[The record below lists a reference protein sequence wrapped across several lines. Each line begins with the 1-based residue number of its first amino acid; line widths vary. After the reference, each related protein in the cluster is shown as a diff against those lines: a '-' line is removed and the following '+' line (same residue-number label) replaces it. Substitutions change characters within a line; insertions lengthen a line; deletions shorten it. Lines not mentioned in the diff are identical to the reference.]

1 MAQEHQPF
9 SPPIGD
15 MQQWFAYLR
24 RHNANIFDVFFKD
37 IEDVT
42 DTDVVSVIEEVAAFF
57 GIPAPSLCEKC
68 STILEIMTADD
79 AKECE
84 LYYNLQ
90 TMKKA
95 GINNMDTLRL
105 SLVHE
110 ISHQLLFN
118 IRFMLF
124 ENELWVQELGA
135 DMFVGAFSVIGA
147 DVATGKFKYILRQ
160 LTASMSHPD
169 GSLRAAVVEFGR
181 DYSLKLK
188 GNGQLKEAK
197 DVLNGLPMFVYD
209 HYTEMKDSWRKVN
222 IEDFSEESFTEMK
235 QEPVDYES
243 LPDTNLL
250 KQYYLENIKK
260 KEDE

>member
-1 MAQEHQPF
+1 MEQIYESSTHQF
-9 SPPIGD
+9 ED
-15 MQQWFAYLR
+15 MQKWFAHLR
-24 RHNANIFDVFFKD
+24 LHNANIFDVFFKD
-37 IEDVT
+37 LEAVADS
-42 DTDVVSVIEEVAAFF
+42 DVVSVIEEIAAFL
-57 GIPAPSLCEKC
+57 GIPAPSLCDKC

-90 TMKKA
+90 LMKKA

-135 DMFVGAFSVIGA
+135 DMFVGAFSVMGP
-147 DVATGKFKYILRQ
+147 DVATGKYKYILRQ
-160 LTASMSHPD
+160 LPASMSHPD
-169 GSLRAAVVEFGR
+169 GSLRAAIVEFGR
-181 DYSLKLK
+181 DYAMKLK
-188 GNGQLKEAK
+188 ESGQLKEAK
-197 DVLNGLPMFVYD
+197 DILNGLPMFVYD
-209 HYTEMKDSWRKVN
+209 HYTEMKESWIKVN
-222 IEDFSEESFTEMK
+222 MEDDKEESSTEMK
-235 QEPVDYES
+235 SVDYES

>member
-1 MAQEHQPF
+1 MRLSKETNLKYEFNSRWF
-9 SPPIGD
+9 SFLR
-15 MQQWFAYLR
+15 MQ
-24 RHNANIFDVFFKD
+24 NANIFDVFFKD
-37 IEDVT
+37 LEAVADS
-42 DTDVVSVIEEVAAFF
+42 DVVSVIEEIAAFF
-57 GIPAPSLCEKC
+57 GIPAPSLCDKC

-90 TMKKA
+90 LMKKA

-135 DMFVGAFSVIGA
+135 DMFVGAFSVMGP
-147 DVATGKFKYILRQ
+147 DVATGKYKYILRQ
-160 LTASMSHPD
+160 LPASMSHPD
-169 GSLRAAVVEFGR
+169 GSLRAAIVEFGR
-181 DYSLKLK
+181 DYAMKLK
-188 GNGQLKEAK
+188 ENGQLKEAK
-197 DVLNGLPMFVYD
+197 DILNGLPMFVYD
-209 HYTEMKDSWRKVN
+209 HYTEMKESWRKVN
-222 IEDFSEESFTEMK
+222 IEDVKEESSTKMK
-235 QEPVDYES
+235 PVDYKS

-250 KQYYLENIKK
+250 KQYYLRNIKK

>member
-1 MAQEHQPF
+1 MEQIYESSTHQF
-9 SPPIGD
+9 ED
-15 MQQWFAYLR
+15 MQKWFAHLR
-24 RHNANIFDVFFKD
+24 LHNANIFDVFFKD
-37 IEDVT
+37 LEVVADS
-42 DTDVVSVIEEVAAFF
+42 DVVSVIEEVASFF
-57 GIPAPSLCEKC
+57 GIPAPSLCDKC

-90 TMKKA
+90 LMKKA

-110 ISHQLLFN
+110 ISHLLLFN

-135 DMFVGAFSVIGA
+135 DMFVGAFSVMGP
-147 DVATGKFKYILRQ
+147 DVATGKYKYILRQ
-160 LTASMSHPD
+160 LPASMSHPD
-169 GSLRAAVVEFGR
+169 GSLRAAIVEFGR
-181 DYSLKLK
+181 DYAMKLK
-188 GNGQLKEAK
+188 ENGQLKEAK
-197 DVLNGLPMFVYD
+197 DILNGLPMFVYD
-209 HYTEMKDSWRKVN
+209 HYTEMKESWIKVN
-222 IEDFSEESFTEMK
+222 MEDDKEESSTEMK
-235 QEPVDYES
+235 SVDYES

>member
-1 MAQEHQPF
+1 MEQIYESSTHQF
-9 SPPIGD
+9 ED
-15 MQQWFAYLR
+15 MQKWFAHLR

-37 IEDVT
+37 LEAVADS
-42 DTDVVSVIEEVAAFF
+42 DVVSVIEEIAAFF
-57 GIPAPSLCEKC
+57 GIPAPSLCDKC

-90 TMKKA
+90 LMKKA

-135 DMFVGAFSVIGA
+135 DMFVGAFSVMGP
-147 DVATGKFKYILRQ
+147 DVATGKYKYILRQ
-160 LTASMSHPD
+160 LPASMSHPD
-169 GSLRAAVVEFGR
+169 GSLRAAIVEFGR
-181 DYSLKLK
+181 DYAMKLK
-188 GNGQLKEAK
+188 ENGQLKEAK
-197 DVLNGLPMFVYD
+197 DILNGLPMFVYD
-209 HYTEMKDSWRKVN
+209 HYTEMKESWRKVN
-222 IEDFSEESFTEMK
+222 IEDVKEESSTKMK
-235 QEPVDYES
+235 PVDYES

-250 KQYYLENIKK
+250 KQYYLRNIKK

>member
-1 MAQEHQPF
+1 MEQKYESSTHQF
-9 SPPIGD
+9 ED
-15 MQQWFAYLR
+15 MQKWFAHLR

-37 IEDVT
+37 LEVVADS
-42 DTDVVSVIEEVAAFF
+42 DVVFVIDEVAAFF
-57 GIPAPSLCEKC
+57 GIPTPSLCDKC

-84 LYYNLQ
+84 LYYNFQ
-90 TMKKA
+90 MMKKA

-135 DMFVGAFSVIGA
+135 DMFVGAFSVMGP

-160 LTASMSHPD
+160 LPASMSHPD
-169 GSLRAAVVEFGR
+169 GSLRAAIVEFGR
-181 DYSLKLK
+181 DYAMKLK
-188 GNGQLKEAK
+188 ENGQLKEAK

-209 HYTEMKDSWRKVN
+209 HYTEMKNSWRKVN
-222 IEDFSEESFTEMK
+222 IEDDKDESSSEMK
-235 QEPVDYES
+235 PVDYES

>member
-1 MAQEHQPF
+1 MIMPNVFKERF
-9 SPPIGD
+9 EN
-15 MQQWFAYLR
+15 MQRWFAYLR

-37 IEDVT
+37 LEAVADS
-42 DTDVVSVIEEVAAFF
+42 DVVSVIDEVATFF
-57 GIPAPSLCEKC
+57 GIPAPSLCDKC

-90 TMKKA
+90 LMKKA

-135 DMFVGAFSVIGA
+135 DMFVGAFSVMGP
-147 DVATGKFKYILRQ
+147 DVATGKYKYILRQ
-160 LTASMSHPD
+160 LPASMSHPD
-169 GSLRAAVVEFGR
+169 GSLRAAIVEFGR
-181 DYSLKLK
+181 DYAIKLK
-188 GNGQLKEAK
+188 ENGQLKEAK
-197 DVLNGLPMFVYD
+197 DILNGLPMFVYD
-209 HYTEMKDSWRKVN
+209 HYTEMKESWRKVN
-222 IEDFSEESFTEMK
+222 IEDVKEESSTEMK
-235 QEPVDYES
+235 PVDYES

>member
-1 MAQEHQPF
+1 MEQIYESSTHQF
-9 SPPIGD
+9 ED
-15 MQQWFAYLR
+15 MQKWFAHLR

-37 IEDVT
+37 LEVVADS
-42 DTDVVSVIEEVAAFF
+42 DVVSVIDEVATFF
-57 GIPAPSLCEKC
+57 GIPAPSLCDKC

-90 TMKKA
+90 LMKKA

-135 DMFVGAFSVIGA
+135 DMFVGAFSVMGP
-147 DVATGKFKYILRQ
+147 DVATGKYKYILRQ
-160 LTASMSHPD
+160 LPASMSHPD
-169 GSLRAAVVEFGR
+169 GSLRAAIVEFGR
-181 DYSLKLK
+181 DYAMKLK
-188 GNGQLKEAK
+188 ENGQLKEAK
-197 DVLNGLPMFVYD
+197 DILNGLPMFVYD
-209 HYTEMKDSWRKVN
+209 HYTEMKESWRKVN
-222 IEDFSEESFTEMK
+222 IEDVKEESSTKMK
-235 QEPVDYES
+235 PVDYES

-250 KQYYLENIKK
+250 KQYYLRNIKK

>member
-1 MAQEHQPF
+1 MEQIYESSTHQF
-9 SPPIGD
+9 ED
-15 MQQWFAYLR
+15 MQKWFAHLR
-24 RHNANIFDVFFKD
+24 LHNANIFDVFFKD
-37 IEDVT
+37 LEAVADS
-42 DTDVVSVIEEVAAFF
+42 DVVSVIEEIAAFF
-57 GIPAPSLCEKC
+57 GIPAPSLCDKC

-90 TMKKA
+90 LMKKA

-135 DMFVGAFSVIGA
+135 DMFVGAFSVMGP
-147 DVATGKFKYILRQ
+147 DVATGKYKYILRQ
-160 LTASMSHPD
+160 LPASMSHPD
-169 GSLRAAVVEFGR
+169 GSLRAAIVEFGR
-181 DYSLKLK
+181 DYAMKLK
-188 GNGQLKEAK
+188 ENDQLKEAK
-197 DVLNGLPMFVYD
+197 DILNGLPMFVYD
-209 HYTEMKDSWRKVN
+209 HYTEMKESWRKVN
-222 IEDFSEESFTEMK
+222 IEDVKEESSTKMK
-235 QEPVDYES
+235 PVDYES

-250 KQYYLENIKK
+250 KQYYLRNIKK

>member
-1 MAQEHQPF
+1 MEQIYESSTHQF
-9 SPPIGD
+9 ED
-15 MQQWFAYLR
+15 MQKWFAHLR
-24 RHNANIFDVFFKD
+24 LHNANIFDVFFKD
-37 IEDVT
+37 LEAVADS
-42 DTDVVSVIEEVAAFF
+42 DVVSVIEEIAAFF
-57 GIPAPSLCEKC
+57 GIPAPSLCDKC

-90 TMKKA
+90 LMKKA

-135 DMFVGAFSVIGA
+135 DMFVGAFSVMGP
-147 DVATGKFKYILRQ
+147 DVATGKYKYILRQ
-160 LTASMSHPD
+160 LPASMSHPD
-169 GSLRAAVVEFGR
+169 GSLRAAIVEFGR
-181 DYSLKLK
+181 DYAMKLK
-188 GNGQLKEAK
+188 ENDQLKEAK
-197 DVLNGLPMFVYD
+197 DILHGLPMFVYD
-209 HYTEMKDSWRKVN
+209 HYTEMKESWRKVN
-222 IEDFSEESFTEMK
+222 IEDVKEESSTKMK
-235 QEPVDYES
+235 PVDYES

-250 KQYYLENIKK
+250 KQYYLRNIKK

>member
-1 MAQEHQPF
+1 MKIDSSVDF
-9 SPPIGD
+9 DIV
-15 MQQWFAYLR
+15 WFAHLR
-24 RHNANIFDVFFKD
+24 LHNANIFDVFFKD
-37 IEDVT
+37 LEVVADS
-42 DTDVVSVIEEVAAFF
+42 DVVSVIEEIAAFF
-57 GIPAPSLCEKC
+57 GIPAPNLCDKC

-90 TMKKA
+90 LMKKA

-135 DMFVGAFSVIGA
+135 DMFVGAFSVKGP
-147 DVATGKFKYILRQ
+147 DVATGKYKYILRQ
-160 LTASMSHPD
+160 LPASMSHPD
-169 GSLRAAVVEFGR
+169 GSLRAAIVEFGR
-181 DYSLKLK
+181 DYAMKLK

-197 DVLNGLPMFVYD
+197 DILNGLPMFVYD
-209 HYTEMKDSWRKVN
+209 HYTEMKESWRKVN
-222 IEDFSEESFTEMK
+222 IEDVKEESSTKMK
-235 QEPVDYES
+235 PVDYES

>member
-1 MAQEHQPF
+1 MIMPNVFKERF
-9 SPPIGD
+9 EN
-15 MQQWFAYLR
+15 MQRWFAHLR

-37 IEDVT
+37 LEAVADS
-42 DTDVVSVIEEVAAFF
+42 DVVSVIDEVAAFF
-57 GIPAPSLCEKC
+57 GIPAPSLCDKC

-90 TMKKA
+90 MMKKA

-135 DMFVGAFSVIGA
+135 DMFVGAFSVMGP
-147 DVATGKFKYILRQ
+147 DVATGKYKYILRQ
-160 LTASMSHPD
+160 LPASMSHPD
-169 GSLRAAVVEFGR
+169 GSLRAAIVEFGR
-181 DYSLKLK
+181 DYAMKLK
-188 GNGQLKEAK
+188 ENGQLKEAK
-197 DVLNGLPMFVYD
+197 DILNGLPMFVYD
-209 HYTEMKDSWRKVN
+209 HYTEMKDSWIKVN
-222 IEDFSEESFTEMK
+222 MEDDKEESSTEMK
-235 QEPVDYES
+235 SVDYES

>member
-1 MAQEHQPF
+1 MRLSKETNLKYEFNSRWF
-9 SPPIGD
+9 SFLR
-15 MQQWFAYLR
+15 MQ
-24 RHNANIFDVFFKD
+24 NANIFDVFFKD
-37 IEDVT
+37 LEAVADS
-42 DTDVVSVIEEVAAFF
+42 DVVSVIEEIAAFF
-57 GIPAPSLCEKC
+57 GIPAPSLCDKC

-90 TMKKA
+90 LMKKA

-135 DMFVGAFSVIGA
+135 DMFVGAFSVMGP
-147 DVATGKFKYILRQ
+147 DVATGKYKYILRQ
-160 LTASMSHPD
+160 LPASMSHPD
-169 GSLRAAVVEFGR
+169 GSLRAAIVEFGR
-181 DYSLKLK
+181 DYAMKLK
-188 GNGQLKEAK
+188 ENGQLKEAK
-197 DVLNGLPMFVYD
+197 DILNGLPMFVYD
-209 HYTEMKDSWRKVN
+209 HYTEMKNSWRIVN
-222 IEDFSEESFTEMK
+222 IEDDKDESSSEMK
-235 QEPVDYES
+235 PVDYES

-250 KQYYLENIKK
+250 KQYYLRNIKK

>member
-1 MAQEHQPF
+1 MEQKYESSTHQF
-9 SPPIGD
+9 ED
-15 MQQWFAYLR
+15 MQKWFAHLR

-37 IEDVT
+37 LEVVADS
-42 DTDVVSVIEEVAAFF
+42 DVVSVIDEVATFF
-57 GIPAPSLCEKC
+57 GIPAPSLCDKC

-90 TMKKA
+90 LMKKA

-135 DMFVGAFSVIGA
+135 DMFVGAFSVMGP
-147 DVATGKFKYILRQ
+147 DVATGKYKYILRQ
-160 LTASMSHPD
+160 LPASISHPD
-169 GSLRAAVVEFGR
+169 GSLRAAIVEFGR
-181 DYSLKLK
+181 DYAMKLK
-188 GNGQLKEAK
+188 ENGQLKEAK
-197 DVLNGLPMFVYD
+197 DILNGLPMFVYD
-209 HYTEMKDSWRKVN
+209 HYTEMKESWRKVN
-222 IEDFSEESFTEMK
+222 IEDVKEESSTKMK
-235 QEPVDYES
+235 PVDYES

>member
-1 MAQEHQPF
+1 MEQIYESSTRQF
-9 SPPIGD
+9 ED
-15 MQQWFAYLR
+15 MQKWFAYLR

-37 IEDVT
+37 LEVVADS
-42 DTDVVSVIEEVAAFF
+42 DVVSVIEEVASFF
-57 GIPAPSLCEKC
+57 GISVPSLCDKC
-68 STILEIMTADD
+68 TTILEIMTADD

-84 LYYNLQ
+84 LYYNFQ
-90 TMKKA
+90 MMKKA

-135 DMFVGAFSVIGA
+135 DMFVGAFSVMGT
-147 DVATGKFKYILRQ
+147 DVATGKYKYILRQ
-160 LTASMSHPD
+160 LPASMSHPD
-169 GSLRAAVVEFGR
+169 GSLRAAIVEFGR
-181 DYSLKLK
+181 DYAMKLK
-188 GNGQLKEAK
+188 ENGQLKEAK

-209 HYTEMKDSWRKVN
+209 HYTEMKNSWRKVN
-222 IEDFSEESFTEMK
+222 IEDDKEELSTEMK
-235 QEPVDYES
+235 PVDYES

>member
-1 MAQEHQPF
+1 MEQIYESSTHQF
-9 SPPIGD
+9 ED
-15 MQQWFAYLR
+15 MQKWFAHLR
-24 RHNANIFDVFFKD
+24 RHNATIFDVFFKD
-37 IEDVT
+37 LEAVADS
-42 DTDVVSVIEEVAAFF
+42 DVVSVIKEVAAFF
-57 GIPAPSLCEKC
+57 GIPAPSLCDKC

-90 TMKKA
+90 MMKKA

-135 DMFVGAFSVIGA
+135 DMFVGAFSVMGP
-147 DVATGKFKYILRQ
+147 DVATGKYKYILRH
-160 LTASMSHPD
+160 LPASMSHPD
-169 GSLRAAVVEFGR
+169 GSLRAAIVEFGR
-181 DYSLKLK
+181 DYSMKLK

-209 HYTEMKDSWRKVN
+209 HYTEMKNSWRKVN
-222 IEDFSEESFTEMK
+222 IEDDKDESSSEMK
-235 QEPVDYES
+235 PVDYES

>member
-1 MAQEHQPF
+1 MEQIYESSTHQF
-9 SPPIGD
+9 ED
-15 MQQWFAYLR
+15 MQKWFAHLR
-24 RHNANIFDVFFKD
+24 LHNANIFDVFFKD
-37 IEDVT
+37 LEAVADS
-42 DTDVVSVIEEVAAFF
+42 DVVSVIDGVAAFF
-57 GIPAPSLCEKC
+57 GIPSPNLCDKC

-90 TMKKA
+90 MMKKA

-135 DMFVGAFSVIGA
+135 DMFVGAFSVMGP
-147 DVATGKFKYILRQ
+147 DVATGKYKYILRQ
-160 LTASMSHPD
+160 LPASMSHPD
-169 GSLRAAVVEFGR
+169 GSLRAAIVEFGR
-181 DYSLKLK
+181 DYAMKLK
-188 GNGQLKEAK
+188 ENGQLKEAK

-209 HYTEMKDSWRKVN
+209 HYTEMKNSWRKVN
-222 IEDFSEESFTEMK
+222 IEDDKDESSSEMK
-235 QEPVDYES
+235 PVDYES

>member
-1 MAQEHQPF
+1 MEQKYESSTHQF
-9 SPPIGD
+9 ED
-15 MQQWFAYLR
+15 MQKWFAHLR

-37 IEDVT
+37 LEVVADS
-42 DTDVVSVIEEVAAFF
+42 DVVSVIDEVAAFF
-57 GIPAPSLCEKC
+57 GIPTPSLCDKC

-84 LYYNLQ
+84 LYYNFQ
-90 TMKKA
+90 MMKKA

-124 ENELWVQELGA
+124 ENEVWIQELGA
-135 DMFVGAFSVIGA
+135 DMLVGAFSVMGT
-147 DVATGKFKYILRQ
+147 DVATGKYKYVLKQ
-160 LTASMSHPD
+160 LPASMTHPD
-169 GSLRAAVVEFGR
+169 GELRAAIVEFGR
-181 DYSLKLK
+181 DYAIRLKSQ
-188 GNGQLKEAK
+188 GQFNDIK
-197 DVLNGLPMFVYD
+197 DILAGLPAFVYN
-209 HYTEMKDSWRKVN
+209 HYSEMKDAWQNVN
-222 IEDFSEESFTEMK
+222 LEEKEEGPSV
-235 QEPVDYES
+235 EPQSIDYES

-260 KEDE
+260 KEDET

>member
-1 MAQEHQPF
+1 MEQKYESSTHQF
-9 SPPIGD
+9 EDI
-15 MQQWFAYLR
+15 QKWFAYLR

-37 IEDVT
+37 LEVVADS
-42 DTDVVSVIEEVAAFF
+42 DVVSVIEEIAAFF
-57 GIPAPSLCEKC
+57 GIPTPSLCDKC

-79 AKECE
+79 AKESE

-90 TMKKA
+90 MMKKA

-135 DMFVGAFSVIGA
+135 DMFVGAFSVMGA
-147 DVATGKFKYILRQ
+147 DVATGKYKYILRQ
-160 LTASMSHPD
+160 LPASMSHPD
-169 GSLRAAVVEFGR
+169 GSLRAAIVEFGR
-181 DYSLKLK
+181 DYAMKLK
-188 GNGQLKEAK
+188 ENGQLKEAK
-197 DVLNGLPMFVYD
+197 DILNGLPMFVYD
-209 HYTEMKDSWRKVN
+209 HYTEMKESWRKVN
-222 IEDFSEESFTEMK
+222 IEDVKEESSTKMK
-235 QEPVDYES
+235 PVDYES

-250 KQYYLENIKK
+250 KQYYLRNIKK

>member
-1 MAQEHQPF
+1 MRLSKENNLKYEFNSRWF
-9 SPPIGD
+9 SFLR
-15 MQQWFAYLR
+15 MQ
-24 RHNANIFDVFFKD
+24 NANIFDVFFKD
-37 IEDVT
+37 LEVVADSDVI
-42 DTDVVSVIEEVAAFF
+42 SVIDEVAAFF
-57 GIPAPSLCEKC
+57 GIPSPNLCDKC

-90 TMKKA
+90 LMKKA

-135 DMFVGAFSVIGA
+135 DMFVGAFSVMGP
-147 DVATGKFKYILRQ
+147 DVATGKYKYILRQ
-160 LTASMSHPD
+160 LPASMSHPD
-169 GSLRAAVVEFGR
+169 GSLRAAIVEFGR
-181 DYSLKLK
+181 DYSMKLK
-188 GNGQLKEAK
+188 RNGQLKEAK

-209 HYTEMKDSWRKVN
+209 HYIEMKESWRNVN
-222 IEDFSEESFTEMK
+222 IEDVKEESSAKMK
-235 QEPVDYES
+235 PVDYES

-250 KQYYLENIKK
+250 KQYYLRNIKK

>member
-1 MAQEHQPF
+1 MIMPNVFKERF
-9 SPPIGD
+9 EN
-15 MQQWFAYLR
+15 MQRWFAYLR

-37 IEDVT
+37 LEVVADS
-42 DTDVVSVIEEVAAFF
+42 DVVSVIEEVASFF
-57 GIPAPSLCEKC
+57 GISVPSLCDKC
-68 STILEIMTADD
+68 TTILEIMTADD
-79 AKECE
+79 AKDCE
-84 LYYNLQ
+84 LYYNLHM
-90 TMKKA
+90 MKKA
-95 GINNMDTLRL
+95 GINNLDTMRL

-135 DMFVGAFSVIGA
+135 DMFVGAFSVMGA
-147 DVATGKFKYILRQ
+147 DVATGKYKYILRQ

-169 GSLRAAVVEFGR
+169 GSLRAAIVEFGR

-188 GNGQLKEAK
+188 RNGQLKEAK

-222 IEDFSEESFTEMK
+222 IEDFNEESSTEM
-235 QEPVDYES
+235 EPVDYES
-243 LPDTNLL
+243 LHDTNLL

>member
-1 MAQEHQPF
+1 MEQIYESSTHQF
-9 SPPIGD
+9 ED
-15 MQQWFAYLR
+15 MQKWFAHLR
-24 RHNANIFDVFFKD
+24 LHNANIFDVFFKD
-37 IEDVT
+37 LEAVADS
-42 DTDVVSVIEEVAAFF
+42 DVVSVIEEIAAFF
-57 GIPAPSLCEKC
+57 GIPAPSLCDKC

-90 TMKKA
+90 LMKKA

-124 ENELWVQELGA
+124 ENELWIQELGA
-135 DMFVGAFSVIGA
+135 DMFVGAFSVMGP
-147 DVATGKFKYILRQ
+147 DVATGKYKYILRQ
-160 LTASMSHPD
+160 LPASMSHPD
-169 GSLRAAVVEFGR
+169 GSLRAAIVEFGR
-181 DYSLKLK
+181 DYAMKLK
-188 GNGQLKEAK
+188 ENGQLKEAK
-197 DVLNGLPMFVYD
+197 DILNGLPMFVYD
-209 HYTEMKDSWRKVN
+209 HYTEMKDSWIKVN
-222 IEDFSEESFTEMK
+222 MEDDKEESSTEMK
-235 QEPVDYES
+235 SVDYES

>member
-1 MAQEHQPF
+1 MEQIYESSTHQF
-9 SPPIGD
+9 ED
-15 MQQWFAYLR
+15 MQKWFAHLR
-24 RHNANIFDVFFKD
+24 LHNANIFDVFFKD
-37 IEDVT
+37 LEAVADS
-42 DTDVVSVIEEVAAFF
+42 DVVSVIEEIAAFF
-57 GIPAPSLCEKC
+57 GIPAPSLCDKC

-90 TMKKA
+90 MMKKA

-135 DMFVGAFSVIGA
+135 DMFVGAFSVMGP
-147 DVATGKFKYILRQ
+147 DVATGKYKYILRQ
-160 LTASMSHPD
+160 LPASMSHPD
-169 GSLRAAVVEFGR
+169 GSLRAAIVEFGR
-181 DYSLKLK
+181 DYAMKLK
-188 GNGQLKEAK
+188 ENGQLKEAK
-197 DVLNGLPMFVYD
+197 DILNGLPMFVYD
-209 HYTEMKDSWRKVN
+209 HYTEMKDSWIKVN
-222 IEDFSEESFTEMK
+222 MEDDKEESSTEMK
-235 QEPVDYES
+235 SVDYES

>member
-1 MAQEHQPF
+1 MEQKYESSTHQF
-9 SPPIGD
+9 EDI
-15 MQQWFAYLR
+15 QKWFAYLR

-37 IEDVT
+37 LEAVADS
-42 DTDVVSVIEEVAAFF
+42 DVVSVIEEVAAFL
-57 GIPAPSLCEKC
+57 GIPAPSLCDKC

-79 AKECE
+79 AKDCE

-90 TMKKA
+90 MMKKA

-135 DMFVGAFSVIGA
+135 DMFVGAFSVMGA
-147 DVATGKFKYILRQ
+147 DVATGKYKYILRQ

-169 GSLRAAVVEFGR
+169 GSLRAAIVEFGR

-188 GNGQLKEAK
+188 GKGQLKEAK

-209 HYTEMKDSWRKVN
+209 HYIEMKESWRNVN
-222 IEDFSEESFTEMK
+222 IEDVKEESSTKMK
-235 QEPVDYES
+235 PVDYES

-250 KQYYLENIKK
+250 KQYYLRNIKK

>member
-1 MAQEHQPF
+1 MEQKYESSTHQF
-9 SPPIGD
+9 EDI
-15 MQQWFAYLR
+15 QKWFAYLR

-37 IEDVT
+37 LEVVADS
-42 DTDVVSVIEEVAAFF
+42 DVVSVIEEIAAFF
-57 GIPAPSLCEKC
+57 GIPAPNLCDKC

-90 TMKKA
+90 LMKKA

-135 DMFVGAFSVIGA
+135 DMFVGAFSVMGT
-147 DVATGKFKYILRQ
+147 DVATGKYKYILRQ
-160 LTASMSHPD
+160 LPASMSHPD
-169 GSLRAAVVEFGR
+169 GSLRAAIVEFGR
-181 DYSLKLK
+181 DYSMKLK

-197 DVLNGLPMFVYD
+197 DILNGLPMFVYD
-209 HYTEMKDSWRKVN
+209 HYTEMKESWRKVN
-222 IEDFSEESFTEMK
+222 IEDVKEESSTKMK
-235 QEPVDYES
+235 PVDYES

-250 KQYYLENIKK
+250 KQYYLRNIKK

>member
-1 MAQEHQPF
+1 MEQKYKTSSLQFE
-9 SPPIGD
+9 D
-15 MQQWFAYLR
+15 MQKWFAYLR

-37 IEDVT
+37 LEDVT
-42 DTDVVSVIEEVAAFF
+42 DTDVVSVIEEMAMFF
-57 GIPAPSLCEKC
+57 GMPTPNFCDEC
-68 STILEIMTADD
+68 STVLEIMTADD

-90 TMKKA
+90 LMKKA

-124 ENELWVQELGA
+124 ENELWIQELGA
-135 DMFVGAFSVIGA
+135 DMFVGAFSVMGP
-147 DVATGKFKYILRQ
+147 DVATGKYKYILRQ
-160 LTASMSHPD
+160 LPASMSHPD
-169 GSLRAAVVEFGR
+169 GSLRAAIVEFGR
-181 DYSLKLK
+181 DYATRLKAQ
-188 GNGQLKEAK
+188 GQLNDIKNILA
-197 DVLNGLPMFVYD
+197 GLPAFVYS
-209 HYTEMKDSWRKVN
+209 HYSEMKDSWQNVN
-222 IEDFSEESFTEMK
+222 LGEKEEETSV
-235 QEPVDYES
+235 EPQSIDYEL

-260 KEDE
+260 KEDET